1 MSTAFIFPQRE
12 PTSSSMHSLS
22 ALHPEGATDLE
33 AGISSQPDADIE
45 EVISSQSRSDIEKV
59 IELLHAIPSAKV
71 LAELA
76 AIDPNTLPMASRID
90 YLTAIERQ
98 ESWIQALMHRA
109 IVAVAGREST
119 ESDDPIYGIDE
130 AEREDVSTALR
141 VSPGSAQIKIDIARA
156 LTNHLPNTCSALAVG
171 EISAAHA
178 NAIAREAVSA
188 LNKGLPESVIFE
200 IENRA
205 IAYSEFHT
213 PAQVGNLVRK
223 VIATST
229 PAEFEESVAD
239 AREMRRVSCF
249 NDVDG
254 MSTIVALLPAH
265 EAQVV
270 MNAIESFI
278 IRARKY
284 CAQCESEGK
293 LAPDT
298 SIRNFTENASAPL
311 GSASLGSASLGS
323 VSLGSSDASIADT
336 IIECNH
342 VGGDQRSK
350 DMKRADAL
358 ATIASQFLSST
369 LDDVTPHRR
378 PLTVNVT
385 IDLPTLMGL
394 AENPGDL
401 AGYGPIPASV
411 AREIAAD
418 ARWKRF
424 ITDPITGNLLDF
436 GREHYEPP
444 QALKD
449 FLIAR
454 DRTCRFPGCSR
465 SATLSDL
472 DHAKSWDSGGETSTE
487 NLGALCRRHHKLKT
501 HHGWKVESF
510 ADGSC
515 LWKSPAGKEF
525 FTPARSMN

>member
-1 MSTAFIFPQRE
+1 MSTAFVFPQSE
-12 PTSSSMHSLS
+12 PAGSSL
-22 ALHPEGATDLE
+22 L
-33 AGISSQPDADIE
+33 
-45 EVISSQSRSDIEKV
+45 IEKV
-59 IELLHAIPSAKV
+59 VELLHAIPSAKV

-76 AIDPNTLPMASRID
+76 AIDPKTLPMASRID

-229 PAEFEESVAD
+229 PAEFEETVAD

-284 CAQCESEGK
+284 CAQCESEGN
-293 LAPDT
+293 LA
-298 SIRNFTENASAPL
+298 APL
-311 GSASLGSASLGS
+311 GSADS
-323 VSLGSSDASIADT
+323 SIADT

-358 ATIASQFLSST
+358 AAIASQFLSST

-525 FTPARSMN
+525 FTPARSVN